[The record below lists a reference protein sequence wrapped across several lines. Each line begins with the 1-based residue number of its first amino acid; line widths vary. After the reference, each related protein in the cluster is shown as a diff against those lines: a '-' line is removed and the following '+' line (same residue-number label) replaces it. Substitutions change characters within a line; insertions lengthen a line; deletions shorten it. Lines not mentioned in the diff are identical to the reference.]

1 MFSATENMKKSNT
14 FYKFVISNMN
24 SYFKNMET
32 IAIHPK
38 NKEQLNALKALLK
51 DFKIPFEKFEPY
63 DPNFVEKIKVSE
75 KNESRAVVLKSD
87 KDIDDFF
94 TNL

>member
-1 MFSATENMKKSNT
+1 
-14 FYKFVISNMN
+14 
-24 SYFKNMET
+24 MET